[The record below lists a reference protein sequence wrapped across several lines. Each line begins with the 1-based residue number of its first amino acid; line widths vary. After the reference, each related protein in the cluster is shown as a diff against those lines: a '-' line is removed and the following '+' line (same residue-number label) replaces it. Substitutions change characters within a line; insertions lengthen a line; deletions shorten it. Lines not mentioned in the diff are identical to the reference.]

1 LARWS
6 SAYTHSGIR
15 LSCASVVGG
24 TPSKGS
30 GSGGDSS
37 PFPHLSP
44 LKSAPRARSCNFP
57 ARGTPRAAVY
67 RPGTFDTPT
76 SAQRRSSH
84 ERDQRMIRVAV
95 EIREGATSLRET
107 VSADSVRQAV
117 SVMRER
123 YPGRDVRV
131 VFPIDSEE
139 FFVGGPKT
147 GAGPDESRQPRPLH
161 APSAKI

>member
-1 LARWS
+1 
-6 SAYTHSGIR
+6 
-15 LSCASVVGG
+15 
-24 TPSKGS
+24 
-30 GSGGDSS
+30 
-37 PFPHLSP
+37 
-44 LKSAPRARSCNFP
+44 
-57 ARGTPRAAVY
+57 
-67 RPGTFDTPT
+67 
-76 SAQRRSSH
+76 
-84 ERDQRMIRVAV
+84 MIRVAV